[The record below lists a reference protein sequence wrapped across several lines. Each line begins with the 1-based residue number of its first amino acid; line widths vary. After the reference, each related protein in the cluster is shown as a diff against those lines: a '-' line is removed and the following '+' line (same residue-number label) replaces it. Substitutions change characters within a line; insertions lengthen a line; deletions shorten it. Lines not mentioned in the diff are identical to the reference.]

1 MKLFIDNKLV
11 DAKDFGIV
19 DYYPTYF
26 EDGKIIIFV
35 KGKRVKKAKLDFEN
49 VETDE
54 WKRIKE
60 LKGAKE

>member
-1 MKLFIDNKLV
+1 MDLLIDGKLV
-11 DAKDFGIV
+11 KAKEFGIV

-35 KGKRVKKAKLDFEN
+35 EGKRIKKAKLDFIN

-54 WKRIKE
+54 WKEIKE
-60 LKGAKE
+60 KGV